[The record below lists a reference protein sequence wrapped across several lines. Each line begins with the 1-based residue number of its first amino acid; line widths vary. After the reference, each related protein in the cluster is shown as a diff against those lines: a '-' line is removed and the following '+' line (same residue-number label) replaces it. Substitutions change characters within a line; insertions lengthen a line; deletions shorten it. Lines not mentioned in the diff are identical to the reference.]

1 LGVDSNVS
9 RKHSLWPILLI
20 IYNLPYW
27 LTMKRKYMMLS
38 MMIFG
43 PRHPRNDI
51 DVYLNPLIK
60 DLRLLGDEGVG
71 MFDAYEKMNFN
82 L

>member
-1 LGVDSNVS
+1 
-9 RKHSLWPILLI
+9 
-20 IYNLPYW
+20 
-27 LTMKRKYMMLS
+27 MMLS

-82 L
+82 LWALLVRTINDFSAYENLSGYCKGHYACPICE

>member
-1 LGVDSNVS
+1 
-9 RKHSLWPILLI
+9 
-20 IYNLPYW
+20 
-27 LTMKRKYMMLS
+27 MMLS